1 MARPNPKSLWE
12 IVEVPEL
19 RIVDDD
25 LWNAV
30 KVHQHQASFKMQRDT
45 GGSALNRVH
54 RRQFLLSGL
63 LKCGIC
69 GGGYTIVAK
78 DRYGCA
84 TRRTKGTC
92 NNSATIDRREIE
104 ARVLEGLKD
113 KLMAPELVREFA
125 RAFQAEVNR
134 AAAQRDQ
141 QINSDRLQLN
151 AVERKMAA
159 IVEAI
164 EDGKYSRPLGDRL
177 AKLEIERE
185 SLQIRL
191 RDTPAPVV
199 HLHPRIADLYAEK
212 VARLEESL
220 SDPEIREQAAD
231 LLRSL
236 IARIDLQP
244 RDDGSG
250 IDAVL
255 HGDLAEILALCD
267 ASEQGGK
274 PFKGTSPRSQLSVV
288 AGVGFE
294 PTTFRL

>member
-1 MARPNPKSLWE
+1 MIS
-12 IVEVPEL
+12 
-19 RIVDDD
+19 D
-25 LWNAV
+25 
-30 KVHQHQASFKMQRDT
+30 SDT
-45 GGSALNRVH
+45 
-54 RRQFLLSGL
+54 
-63 LKCGIC
+63 
-69 GGGYTIVAK
+69 
-78 DRYGCA
+78 
-84 TRRTKGTC
+84 
-92 NNSATIDRREIE
+92 
-104 ARVLEGLKD
+104 
-113 KLMAPELVREFA
+113 
-125 RAFQAEVNR
+125 
-134 AAAQRDQ
+134 AAQRDQ

-199 HLHPRIADLYAEK
+199 HLHPRIVDLYAEK

-288 AGVGFE
+288 AGA
-294 PTTFRL
+294 RNQRCLHLDHALL